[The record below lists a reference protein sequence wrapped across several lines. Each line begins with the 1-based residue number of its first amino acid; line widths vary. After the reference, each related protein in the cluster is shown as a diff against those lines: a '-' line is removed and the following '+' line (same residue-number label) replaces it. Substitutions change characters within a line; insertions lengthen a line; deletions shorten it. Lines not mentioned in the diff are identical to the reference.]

1 MDLNRNFPI
10 LLAEDHVVTRKLLE
24 KKLVQAGHEVTSVEN
39 GREALRLFEN
49 RFFPIILTDWI
60 MPEMDGLELCRA
72 IRKMHSKGYV
82 YIVLLTAKDGK
93 DDIIL
98 GLESGADDYLT
109 KPIDHLELI
118 ARLNTAKRILSLE
131 KSLKDANEENILLS
145 VTDSL
150 TGCYNRGY
158 LNETLP
164 NEIERARRY
173 DHDLSI
179 VFCDIDHFKK
189 VNDTHGHQV
198 GDLVL
203 KEFVQRIRE
212 LVRDKVDWIARYG
225 GEEFMVVLPETDVT
239 GACSMAKRLRSSL
252 ADRKILVHDKI
263 LSVTSSF
270 GVTGI
275 NLDTSVSM
283 KKFDTII
290 GQVDKFLYQAKE
302 KGRDCIVSGVL

>member
-1 MDLNRNFPI
+1 
-10 LLAEDHVVTRKLLE
+10 
-24 KKLVQAGHEVTSVEN
+24 
-39 GREALRLFEN
+39 
-49 RFFPIILTDWI
+49 
-60 MPEMDGLELCRA
+60 
-72 IRKMHSKGYV
+72 
-82 YIVLLTAKDGK
+82 LTAKDGK

-252 ADRKILVHDKI
+252 EDRKILIHDKM

-283 KKFDTII
+283 TKFDTII